1 MIAGLF
7 HLALATAP
15 TAPTVGPGASRIE
28 HLYLFGGIAIGFM
41 LGLLVSVAV
50 WSALR
55 RKRRDADLD
64 ERQRRRLGRRVVG
77 QDAWAEAA
85 DRLDTPTADDLN
97 QQHGGDATNPSG
109 GER

>member
-1 MIAGLF
+1 MNAGSIQ
-7 HLALATAP
+7 LALAAISVP
-15 TAPTVGPGASRIE
+15 KDSGGSRLE

-55 RKRRDADLD
+55 RKRREAELD

-97 QQHGGDATNPSG
+97 QQHGSGPTNPNEG
-109 GER
+109 GR

>member
-1 MIAGLF
+1 MYAATTEPEPAP
-7 HLALATAP
+7 ALTP
-15 TAPTVGPGASRIE
+15 EGTVGGSRIE

-41 LGLLVSVAV
+41 LGLLVSAAV

-64 ERQRRRLGRRVVG
+64 ERQRRRLARRVVG
-77 QDAWAEAA
+77 QGAWAEAA
-85 DRLDTPTADDLN
+85 DRLDTPTAEDLN
-97 QQHGGDATNPSG
+97 QQHGIGPADQSG